1 MNNQQLAQFAGQQ
14 YLNLESF
21 RKNGQAVRTPLWFA
35 EKNGEFFIYTLSDAW
50 KVKRIRHNPH
60 VRIVP
65 CDMRGN
71 VKGEWVDAEARILDS
86 AEAEHGQELL
96 RQKYGWMKRVGELV
110 NRFRKN
116 RQHTVIAIRPR

>member
-14 YLNLESF
+14 YLNLESL

-35 EKNGEFFIYTLSDAW
+35 EENGVFFVYTLSDAW
-50 KVKRIRHNPH
+50 KVKRIRNNPH
-60 VRIVP
+60 VRIAP

-71 VKGEWVDAEARILDS
+71 VKGEWADGEARILDA

-116 RQHTVIAIRPR
+116 RQHTIIAIRPR

>member
-1 MNNQQLAQFAGQQ
+1 MNHQQLAHFIGQQ

-35 EKNGEFFIYTLSDAW
+35 EENGEFFIYTLSDTW
-50 KVKRIRHNPH
+50 KVKRIRNNPQ
-60 VRIVP
+60 VRIAP
-65 CDMRGN
+65 CDMRGK
-71 VKGEWVDAEARILDS
+71 VKGEWVDAEARILDA

-96 RQKYGWMKRVGELV
+96 RQKYGWKKKIGELV

-116 RQHTVIAIRPR
+116 RTQIVIAIRPR